1 MNNIKKKLCVTIC
14 NSWLVFDQSQPQL
27 SYMRYISVGCVIG
40 IIAGFCIG
48 PGKKQNKKTILYLYL
63 AWKLSN
69 TFKPT
74 CDCIS

>member
-48 PGKKQNKKTILYLYL
+48 PGKKKQKNNLVSVSGMKTFQHFQTYMWLH
-63 AWKLSN
+63 
-69 TFKPT
+69 
-74 CDCIS
+74 

>member
-27 SYMRYISVGCVIG
+27 SYMRYISVGCVVG

-48 PGKKQNKKTILYLYL
+48 PGKKKKKKNNLVSVSGM
-63 AWKLSN
+63 K
-69 TFKPT
+69 TFQHFQT
-74 CDCIS
+74 YMWLH